1 MNEPGSGVIL
11 EILPGS
17 IIDNSDAVIRYDSY
31 WSLAYKNDSFI
42 GNENGADA
50 LPFTCNRFDYFYH
63 SQINQD
69 CIFCPLPARWDDING
84 NCGDR
89 YHCTRSSLWCSDI
102 DNTNFSSYWSG
113 DSVSGYCTVCPIDS
127 GIIHRG
133 NSEPICHCS
142 CNQGYQQES
151 NDLFICK
158 QFGQFYCP
166 ECQNSFLT
174 GNVFTQ
180 IICIYVIASIT

>member
-1 MNEPGSGVIL
+1 MERMHYHLHAINLIIFITVKLI
-11 EILPGS
+11 EIAFSVPFQLVGTIS
-17 IIDNSDAVIRYDSY
+17 TATAVTGTT
-31 WSLAYKNDSFI
+31 SLDPW
-42 GNENGADA
+42 G
-50 LPFTCNRFDYFYH
+50 L
-63 SQINQD
+63 
-69 CIFCPLPARWDDING
+69 
-84 NCGDR
+84 
-89 YHCTRSSLWCSDI
+89 LWCSDL
-102 DNTNFSSYWSG
+102 NNANFSSYWSG

-180 IICIYVIASIT
+180 IIFSFTSWYLLRNEWLRNGF

>member
-1 MNEPGSGVIL
+1 MERMHYHLHAIDLIIFITVKSIKIAFSVPFQLVGTISMATAVTGTAALSPTEAGWGFSYLCLVKENARFCSG
-11 EILPGS
+11 
-17 IIDNSDAVIRYDSY
+17 
-31 WSLAYKNDSFI
+31 
-42 GNENGADA
+42 
-50 LPFTCNRFDYFYH
+50 
-63 SQINQD
+63 
-69 CIFCPLPARWDDING
+69 
-84 NCGDR
+84 
-89 YHCTRSSLWCSDI
+89 SLWCSDTA
-102 DNTNFSSYWSG
+102 NTNFSSYWSG
-113 DSVSGYCTVCPIDS
+113 DSMSGYCTVCPIDS
-127 GIIHRG
+127 GILHRG

-180 IICIYVIASIT
+180 IIFIYVMVSIT